1 MRFDMAGKP
10 ALAAHD
16 RRLQGRTKIAGSFQT
31 LIAAKTTATDPSQP
45 TNLPDRA

>member
-16 RRLQGRTKIAGSFQT
+16 RRLQGRTKIAGSRQT
-31 LIAAKTTATDPSQP
+31 LIASKTTATDPTQP
-45 TNLPDRA
+45 TDLSDHA